1 MRDADSLF
9 LPVLVGGSVDQ
20 LASRHSGLRSTSS
33 VLGFAQTKFVP
44 KSFGTFRVVCRFWV
58 KRSKDFVNLLSGAHV
73 KECRNVSVSSVFLL
87 RQVLYSVSDV
97 IQ

>member
-33 VLGFAQTKFVP
+33 VLGFAQTKFVS
-44 KSFGTFRVVCRFWV
+44 KSFFAMEKCVGEVLWAPVLEPIKF
-58 KRSKDFVNLLSGAHV
+58 KSQ
-73 KECRNVSVSSVFLL
+73 NVTV
-87 RQVLYSVSDV
+87 
-97 IQ
+97 